1 MKTISANPQSIR
13 DIFKSEYVI
22 PDYQR
27 PYSWDT
33 YQCDQLWDDFILFYE
48 GVLKD
53 GEQYFLGN
61 IVVFKEKD
69 KFFVI
74 DGQQRLTTLL
84 LFIKILFDN
93 ASTLKALESCLKKQD
108 SLTNEIKDELRI
120 KSEVKVYKD
129 HENMKAIILN
139 QGAGQNNNNHK
150 KNYEHLSKKF
160 DEWKTEKQPTA
171 DKLNQFIL
179 TLLDSVVLLPI
190 LCESQDDAL
199 SIFQTINDRGMAL
212 DHADIFKAQL
222 YSIAPDKK
230 EFVNRWDSLKNH
242 EWLFRIHMHI
252 LRAKGG
258 DVGNEKALRIYFQEK
273 GENRLEDYDTTMKS
287 LGIYNCIIE
296 SWEQPTEIS
305 IWWNIL
311 ETYPNQYWNYPL
323 FVFLHKHGKYEE
335 DEFSIDEARKEE
347 FTNLIK
353 ETAKYCFIKGVADNN
368 VNTIKDAVFKVCAA
382 INEEASYLQEYK
394 NNIENKLDECTRK
407 LKKNDYGVRYRKG
420 LVLLASFLNS
430 NQDNKEYLKTLEE
443 KHDIEHILPR
453 QWCNY
458 DQWTEELQK
467 NNIDKLGNL
476 ILIEKKKNIQASNEF
491 FQRKKTIYKNS
502 KVQDVKDLT
511 KIENWYPEDLEKRH
525 KEVMQ
530 RLENFFKGD

>member
-1 MKTISANPQSIR
+1 M
-13 DIFKSEYVI
+13 
-22 PDYQR
+22 
-27 PYSWDT
+27 
-33 YQCDQLWDDFILFYE
+33 FYE

-222 YSIAPDKK
+222 YSIASDKK

-258 DVGNEKALRIYFQEK
+258 DVGIEKALRIYFQEK

>member
-1 MKTISANPQSIR
+1 MKTISATPKTIR
-13 DIFKSEYVI
+13 EIFQSEYVI

-33 YQCDQLWDDFILFYE
+33 YQCDQLWDDFILFHE
-48 GVLKD
+48 GVKD

-61 IVVFKEKD
+61 IVVYKED
-69 KFFVI
+69 NKFFVI

-84 LFIKILFDN
+84 LFIKVLFNN
-93 ASTLKALESCLKKQD
+93 ASTFEALEVCLKKQNP
-108 SLTNEIKDELRI
+108 LTNKLEDKLRVESQVQVHKDQ
-120 KSEVKVYKD
+120 
-129 HENMKAIILN
+129 ENMKAIVLN
-139 QGAGQNNNNHK
+139 KSVNGTSNKHRENF
-150 KNYEHLSKKF
+150 ERLTKKF
-160 DEWKTEKQPTA
+160 EKWKERKDPDAVELEK
-171 DKLNQFIL
+171 FIL
-179 TLLDSVVLLPI
+179 LLLDKVVLLPI

-199 SIFQTINDRGMAL
+199 TIFQTINDRGMAL
-212 DHADIFKAQL
+212 DAADIFKAQL

-230 EFVNRWDSLKNH
+230 EFVNIWDSLKNH

-252 LRAKGG
+252 LRAKKG
-258 DVGNEKALRIYFQEK
+258 DVGIEKALRSYFQEK
-273 GENRLEDYDTTMKS
+273 GKNRLEDYDTTMKS

-296 SWEQPTEIS
+296 SWEQPTEIN

-311 ETYPNQYWNYPL
+311 ESYPNQYWNYPL

-368 VNTIKDAVFKVCAA
+368 VNTIKDTIFKVCAA

-407 LKKNDYGVRYRKG
+407 LKKNDYGVRYRKC

-430 NQDNKEYLKTLEE
+430 NQDNKEF
-443 KHDIEHILPR
+443 
-453 QWCNY
+453 
-458 DQWTEELQK
+458 
-467 NNIDKLGNL
+467 
-476 ILIEKKKNIQASNEF
+476 KNIR
-491 FQRKKTIYKNS
+491 RKTN
-502 KVQDVKDLT
+502 
-511 KIENWYPEDLEKRH
+511 
-525 KEVMQ
+525 
-530 RLENFFKGD
+530 

>member
-222 YSIAPDKK
+222 YSIASDKK

-420 LVLLASFLNS
+420 LVLLASLIKLVNSSFL
-430 NQDNKEYLKTLEE
+430 
-443 KHDIEHILPR
+443 
-453 QWCNY
+453 
-458 DQWTEELQK
+458 
-467 NNIDKLGNL
+467 
-476 ILIEKKKNIQASNEF
+476 AS
-491 FQRKKTIYKNS
+491 S
-502 KVQDVKDLT
+502 
-511 KIENWYPEDLEKRH
+511 IENSSSSYFPCLCKNTNR
-525 KEVMQ
+525 
-530 RLENFFKGD
+530 G